1 MWTILFA
8 TTTVICA
15 IGWLARY
22 VSTAAIIYFIEKK
35 GYTQPSRAEIKAC
48 TCWVVKQLFKA

>member
-8 TTTVICA
+8 TTTVICG

-22 VSTAAIIYFIEKK
+22 ISTAAIIYFIEKK
-35 GYTQPSRAEIKAC
+35 GYIQPNSTEMKEC
-48 TCWVVKQLFKA
+48 THWVIRQLFKV